1 MTENNLFLEF
11 RCVFFIPPTLI
22 LLKTKLSRNCKLSKN
37 KMVSH
42 SRKIEL
48 CLKLSVSHTEDLNYH
63 FTAFGGFTR
72 EPVNVLLTLTV
83 SLMREESTYTGN
95 SETMVSDN
103 IS

>member
-22 LLKTKLSRNCKLSKN
+22 LLKTKLSRNCKLLKN

-63 FTAFGGFTR
+63 FTAFGGVYERTCQCITNLNSVADERR
-72 EPVNVLLTLTV
+72 EYIH
-83 SLMREESTYTGN
+83 REFRDYGFR
-95 SETMVSDN
+95 
-103 IS
+103 